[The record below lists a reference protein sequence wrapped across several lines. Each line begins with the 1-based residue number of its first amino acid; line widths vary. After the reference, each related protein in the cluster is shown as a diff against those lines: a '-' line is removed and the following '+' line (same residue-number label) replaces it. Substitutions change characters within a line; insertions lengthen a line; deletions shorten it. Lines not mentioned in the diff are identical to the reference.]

1 MLNPKLKLN
10 QDLFIKDVKMKS
22 ARDGFGDGIVK
33 AAEKNKNIVA
43 LAADLSNSVKLTKFA
58 EKFPKRFVQCGI
70 AEQNMCSIAF
80 GLASNGKIPFV
91 VSHAIFLTSRAWDQI
106 RLSICSTNS
115 NVKLIGSHSGFSNG
129 PDGASAEPLEDIALM
144 RVLPNMTVINT
155 IDYEQTKKAVVEI
168 ANHEGP
174 VYLRFSKTETPELT
188 TKKTPFKI
196 GKADVFVEGKDVTII
211 SCGAILFEALVAA
224 KNLKAKYKI
233 QAEVVSS
240 PTIKPLDAAT
250 LLKSVKKTGLAVTV
264 EEHQITGGLG
274 GAVAELLS
282 EKLPTPLLRI
292 GVQDTFGESGSYE
305 ELKNKYGL
313 SSHHIEAKIL
323 KFLKYNK
330 R

>member
-10 QDLFIKDVKMKS
+10 QDLFLKDVKMKS
-22 ARDGFGDGIVK
+22 ARDGFGKGIVE
-33 AAEKNKNIVA
+33 AAEKNRAIIA
-43 LAADLSNSVKLTKFA
+43 LAADLSNSVKLTEFA
-58 EKFPKRFVQCGI
+58 EKFPKRFIQCGI

-80 GLASNGKIPFV
+80 GLAANGKIPFV

-106 RLSICSTNS
+106 RLSICSTKS
-115 NVKLIGSHSGFSNG
+115 NVKLIGSHAGFSNG
-129 PDGASAEPLEDIALM
+129 PDGASAEPLEDVALM
-144 RVLPNMTVINT
+144 RVLPNMTVLNT
-155 IDYEQTKKAVVEI
+155 VDYEQTKKAVAEI

-188 TKKTPFKI
+188 TKETPFKI

-233 QAEVVSS
+233 QAEVISS

-264 EEHQITGGLG
+264 EEHQIAGGLG

-282 EKLPTPLLRI
+282 ERLPTPLLRI

-305 ELKNKYGL
+305 DLKNKYGL
-313 SSHHIEAKIL
+313 SSHHIEAKVL